1 MISVITFDLD
11 NTLWEIDPVIVRA
24 NRAMTEWIAAQLPEA
39 VARLELK
46 PFMALRDR
54 VAAEHPHIAGK
65 PTFLRKKMLYEVFR
79 DLELEH
85 EHAERMSEQAF
96 EVFYHHRNQVTL
108 FHDAE
113 ELLHNLSRRYT
124 LIALTNGNADL
135 ERIGIDRYFAAHFNA
150 DKVARPKPYADMFQ
164 AALDFAGVKPEQCIH
179 IGDHPD
185 EDVAAAAALG
195 FHTIW
200 FQPPYAKPRP
210 GFEPAYH
217 ATELKQIP
225 DMIRDIEE
233 SSGTQVPEPH
243 R

>member
-1 MISVITFDLD
+1 MINVITFDLD

-24 NRAMTEWIAAQLPEA
+24 NRAMADWIREHLPEA
-39 VARLELK
+39 VAHLEISR
-46 PFMALRDR
+46 FMALRDR
-54 VAAEHPHIAGK
+54 IAADHPHIAHK

-79 DLELEH
+79 SVALEH
-85 EHAERMSEQAF
+85 EHAEHMSEQAF
-96 EVFYHHRNQVTL
+96 EVFFHHRNQVTL

-113 ELLHNLSRRYT
+113 ALLRGLSRRYR

-135 ERIGIDRYFAAHFNA
+135 ERIGISQYFVAHFNA
-150 DKVARPKPYADMFQ
+150 DKVDRPKPHADMFQ
-164 AALDFAGVKPEQCIH
+164 AALDFAGVQPQECIH

-210 GFEPAYH
+210 GFDHPYRV
-217 ATELKQIP
+217 TELKQIP
-225 DMIRDIEE
+225 ATIRAIEASLE
-233 SSGTQVPEPH
+233 
-243 R
+243 